1 MKRHFKAAVLLLSLI
16 MILASCSEPSLESD
30 RVPVPDPQTG
40 ENVGRPD
47 TEGDVTIPPDEE
59 KPHMKPILAEIG
71 CKANPDGTVEM
82 PGGVV
87 LTEDGLIAGTVDG
100 DGNLKNPDGR
110 VIERTRGT
118 DDDYILIDTIQ
129 GNTAWEIDKELYSNG
144 TKTDDRNGRITFTLD
159 RPYVKGDMTVHYM
172 YEVDYHHMEPESTDK
187 DVFVVFSID
196 ADSRKQSFHMKERRE
211 GNIVMLDGRVIEYP
225 VSP

>member
-1 MKRHFKAAVLLLSLI
+1 MKRHFKAAVLLLSMI
-16 MILASCSEPSLESD
+16 MILASCSEPSLKSD
-30 RVPVPDPQTG
+30 RVPEPNPQTG
-40 ENVGRPD
+40 ENVGGPD
-47 TEGDVTIPPDEE
+47 TEGNVTTPPDEE
-59 KPHMKPILAEIG
+59 KPYMKPILAEIG

-110 VIERTRGT
+110 VIDRVSGT
-118 DDDYILIDTIQ
+118 DDDYILIDSIQ
-129 GNTAWEIDKELYSNG
+129 GNIAWNENEEILNKG
-144 TKTDDRNGRITFTLD
+144 TKTDDRKGRITFTLD
-159 RPYVKGDMTVHYM
+159 RTYVKGDMTVHYM
-172 YEVDYHHMEPESTDK
+172 YEVDYHHIDPESTDK

-225 VSP
+225 VSI